1 MVYVKLLK
9 DVAEGGVE
17 FTGPPLT
24 LKTTSRRNPVWFPP
38 HVENGRLIRSSHP
51 QFFVTPYLK
60 DLVVTMHEESAK
72 KWIKRGL
79 CEIVNG
85 PA

>member
-24 LKTTSRRNPVWFPP
+24 LKTVAQRVPGSRK
-38 HVENGRLIRSSHP
+38 LI
-51 QFFVTPYLK
+51 VTPYVK
-60 DLVVTMHEESAK
+60 DEIVTMHEEGAK

>member
-17 FTGPPLT
+17 HAPGLT
-24 LKTTSRRNPVWFPP
+24 LKTTARRIPGSNKL
-38 HVENGRLIRSSHP
+38 E
-51 QFFVTPYLK
+51 VTPYVK
-60 DLVVTMHEESAK
+60 DEIVTMHEESAK

-79 CEIVNG
+79 CEIVKR
-85 PA
+85 

>member
-24 LKTTSRRNPVWFPP
+24 LKTSTRRIPGSNKM
-38 HVENGRLIRSSHP
+38 E
-51 QFFVTPYLK
+51 VTPYVK
-60 DLVVTMHEESAK
+60 DEIVTMHEESAK

-79 CEIVNG
+79 CQIVK
-85 PA
+85 P

>member
-9 DVAEGGVE
+9 DIAEGWVE
-17 FTGPPLT
+17 FKGPPQV
-24 LKTTSRRNPVWFPP
+24 LKTSMNRVAGSRK
-38 HVENGRLIRSSHP
+38 LI
-51 QFFVTPYLK
+51 VTPYAK
-60 DLVVTMHEESAK
+60 DEIVTMHEESAK

-79 CEIVNG
+79 CEIVKG

>member
-17 FTGPPLT
+17 FTGPPQT
-24 LKTTSRRNPVWFPP
+24 LKTTTKTA
-38 HVENGRLIRSSHP
+38 GRKLI
-51 QFFVTPYLK
+51 VTPYLK
-60 DLVVTMHEESAK
+60 DEIVTMHEASAA

-79 CEIVNG
+79 CEIVDA

>member
-1 MVYVKLLK
+1 MVYVKLMC

-17 FTGPPLT
+17 FKGPPQV
-24 LKTTSRRNPVWFPP
+24 LKTSMNRVAGSRK
-38 HVENGRLIRSSHP
+38 LI
-51 QFFVTPYLK
+51 VTPYVK
-60 DLVVTMHEESAK
+60 DEIVTMHEESAK

-79 CEIVNG
+79 CEIVKG

>member
-17 FTGPPLT
+17 FKGPPQV
-24 LKTTSRRNPVWFPP
+24 LKTSMNRVAGSRK
-38 HVENGRLIRSSHP
+38 LI
-51 QFFVTPYLK
+51 VTPYAK
-60 DLVVTMHEESAK
+60 DEIVTMHEESAK

-79 CEIVNG
+79 CEIV
-85 PA
+85 PAPKGA

>member
-17 FTGPPLT
+17 FKGPPQT
-24 LKTTSRRNPVWFPP
+24 LKTVAQRVPGSRKM
-38 HVENGRLIRSSHP
+38 I
-51 QFFVTPYLK
+51 VTPYVK
-60 DLVVTMHEESAK
+60 DEIVTMHEASAE

-79 CEIVNG
+79 CEIVKG